1 MFEKKHEMLRKLAR
15 EFAEK
20 ELEPIAADA
29 EKEGAYPKELWQ
41 KVAKYGFTGITIP
54 EAYGGCGGDYK
65 SLAIVVEEFCKKDAA
80 ASSLIMSNSLSG
92 APYLYYGTEEQ
103 KQKYLRPMVEGKTIG
118 AFALTEPG
126 AGSDSGATQTTCL
139 WDEEQGCY
147 ILNGRKCFIT
157 MGPIC
162 DYAVVFAKSNLEAK
176 GTRGISAFIV
186 EADWE
191 GFSRGKTE
199 EKMGMHASVT
209 SDLVFNNVKVPK
221 ENLLGKEGQGFKIAM
236 GILDAGRVT
245 VAAQGLGIA
254 AGCLDLAVEYSKER
268 VQFGR
273 PISKLQDVAFK
284 LADMAT
290 EVEATRLLVYDVADK
305 LDRKQKVTMQA
316 AMAKYKA
323 GEVCNQVAYKALQIH
338 GGYGYMQDYAIERMT
353 RAARLVSIYEGT
365 SEIQKLVISGNLLK

>member
-1 MFEKKHEMLRKLAR
+1 
-15 EFAEK
+15 
-20 ELEPIAADA
+20 
-29 EKEGAYPKELWQ
+29 
-41 KVAKYGFTGITIP
+41 
-54 EAYGGCGGDYK
+54 
-65 SLAIVVEEFCKKDAA
+65 
-80 ASSLIMSNSLSG
+80 
-92 APYLYYGTEEQ
+92 
-103 KQKYLRPMVEGKTIG
+103 MVLGETIG

-126 AGSDSGATQTTCL
+126 AGSDSAATQTTCL

-157 MGPIC
+157 MGPVC
-162 DYAVVFAKSNLEAK
+162 DYAVVFAKSDLQAK

-186 EADWE
+186 EAGWE
-191 GFSRGKTE
+191 GFSRGKAE

-209 SDLVFNNVKVPK
+209 SDLIFNNVKVPK
-221 ENLLGKEGQGFKIAM
+221 ENLLGEEGQGFKIAM

-254 AGCLDLAVEYSKER
+254 AGCLDLAVRYSKER

-273 PISKLQDVAFK
+273 PICKLQDVAFK

-290 EVEATRLLVYDVADK
+290 EVQAARLLVYDVADK
-305 LDRKQKVTMQA
+305 LDKHEKVTMQA
-316 AMAKYKA
+316 AMAKYMA
-323 GEVCNQVAYKALQIH
+323 GETCNTVAYKALQIH